1 MSDTGLESCVAVVIG
16 AGLGGGIGSTLS
28 FAGAAVVSDAASFIT
43 EQTVE
48 IDGGWAMY

>member
-1 MSDTGLESCVAVVIG
+1 MSVSDLEERVAIVTGR
-16 AGLGGGIGSTLS
+16 GLGGGIRTTLTR
-28 FAGAAVVSDAASFIT
+28 AGAAVVSDAASFIK